1 MAHRITVNQNK
12 GSKGTGL
19 LVIRSDSTGF
29 VDLNSASANTHLKA
43 NTAGETVRSMYL
55 ASVMWTL
62 ANTSGGSWNIQRGGN
77 TIFTLAGQS
86 GYFDFWGENFRLEV
100 GGDPQS
106 NVIFSL
112 ANSSGSIVLKLHKN
126 SGA

>member
-1 MAHRITVNQNK
+1 
-12 GSKGTGL
+12 
-19 LVIRSDSTGF
+19 
-29 VDLNSASANTHLKA
+29 
-43 NTAGETVRSMYL
+43 MYL

-106 NVIFSL
+106 NVIFTL
-112 ANSSGSIVLKLHKN
+112 ANSPGSIVLKLHKN